1 MANKRAHY
9 EVDFSLSKLT
19 LAEQDRF
26 YQKLMSILDQDLKDK
41 LNIRITDLI
50 GGQHYLFDGKGVRP
64 DGIECT
70 KCVFVDCAQC
80 KIWKKIL
87 ELENEV
93 KEMEK

>member
-1 MANKRAHY
+1 MGNKRAQY

-26 YQKLMSILDQDLKDK
+26 YHKFMSVLDQDLKDK
-41 LNIRITDLI
+41 LNLKITDLI
-50 GGQHYLFDGKGVRP
+50 GGQHYLFDGVGIRP
-64 DGIECT
+64 DGVECA
-70 KCVFVDCAQC
+70 KCIFVDCAQC

-87 ELENEV
+87 ELEKEM